1 MDDAQLVQAT
11 LNGDQSAFG
20 ELVRRYRDAAF
31 GIAFHRL
38 GDFEAARDA
47 AQEAL
52 ITAYTDLER
61 LREPSKFGHWL
72 YQIATTTALGLLR
85 RRRPALSLEAA
96 GECPDTAPS
105 PAESAERSEKARQVH
120 EALEILQEPDR
131 LAIILHYVNGYSHD
145 EVGSILGATTSS
157 IKSRIHRARGRL
169 REEMQQM
176 VESTLK
182 SEAPGIEF
190 SESLV
195 RMALEKDKEHGY
207 ASLAYIIPGRMEYTA
222 QTQEAICRVA
232 SELAEEGYSWL
243 IAPPHIPEGSP
254 AIELLRGIG
263 FQVELELHWYERSL
277 TGRLPAVPPLDPE
290 FKIGGYADTDPKA
303 IMAFWDAT
311 WVKDGAGCIARITED
326 FIRIQQSAPDVVPE
340 ASFVAW
346 RDDKVAA
353 ILTSHKVWGE
363 NPKYEVGTA
372 VLGYVM
378 EDDAPDA
385 LRHMLASALRK
396 LKALGLR
403 TAVNDQLQPSNTR
416 CQRVIS
422 VLKAVGFKF
431 ARLQYVLK
439 LDLKSRAWETCP
451 GRPITQGPLRELKP
465 LRFTVEEG
473 DRPAKYARA
482 LQVKVS
488 EVLGTSPV
496 LKPGEVYI
504 VSGEYTLSEPI
515 VPTLCL
521 GNNGTSWGFITHLSA
536 LSPGTHPFAA
546 GANILAVDPGK
557 EDSLY
562 LHTPGLEGDTVR
574 HAIIRLKP

>member
-52 ITAYTDLER
+52 ITAYTDLGR

-96 GECPDTAPS
+96 DECPDTTPS
-105 PAESAERSEKARQVH
+105 PAESAERTEKARQVR
-120 EALEILQEPDR
+120 EALEILQESDR
-131 LAIILHYVNGYSHD
+131 LALILHYVNGYSHD
-145 EVGSILGATTSS
+145 EVGSMLGATTSS

-195 RMALEKDKEHGY
+195 RMALEKDKEHGF

-222 QTQEAICRVA
+222 QTQEAICRIA

-254 AIELLRGIG
+254 AIEMLKGIG

-277 TGRLPAVPPLDPE
+277 TGRLPAVPPLDPGIE
-290 FKIGGYADTDPKA
+290 IRGFSEADPKA
-303 IMAFWDAT
+303 LLALFEAT
-311 WVKDGAGCIARITED
+311 ILKEGPAMITED
-326 FIRIQQSAPDVVPE
+326 IIREQQRAPDRVPE
-340 ASFVAW
+340 ASFVAY
-346 RDDKVAA
+346 RDGRVVALLA
-353 ILTSHKVWGE
+353 SYQALWE
-363 NPKYEVGTA
+363 NPKYETDSGI
-372 VLGYVM
+372 LWYVM
-378 EDDAPDA
+378 EDDASDA
-385 LRHMLASALRK
+385 LRHVLASALRR
-396 LKALGLR
+396 LKSLGLKR
-403 TAVNDQLQPSNTR
+403 VVKDQLQPNYPR
-416 CQRVIS
+416 DQRVIS

-431 ARLQYVLK
+431 TRLQYVPK
-439 LDLKSRAWETCP
+439 LNLKSRAWETCP
-451 GRPITQGPLRELKP
+451 GRPTTQVPIREFRP
-465 LRFTVEEG
+465 IQFSVEEG
-473 DRPAKYARA
+473 DRPAKYATA

-488 EVLGTSPV
+488 EVLGTSNV
-496 LKPGEVYI
+496 LGPGEVYI

-515 VPTLCL
+515 VPTLYL
-521 GNNGTSWGFITHLSA
+521 GNSGEFWGFITHLSV
-536 LSPGTHPFAA
+536 LTPGTHPFSA
-546 GANILAVDPGK
+546 GANILAVNPGK
-557 EDSLY
+557 EDTLH
-562 LHTPGLEGDTVR
+562 LHTPGLEEDDVR